1 MNETTVVSENIKLTL
16 YSTSLI
22 SIPCNNLTAFSL
34 ESRVTSH
41 VPLSTLS
48 TTARTVFRPV
58 IASVSS
64 ITFIASPFVI
74 CKPSILI

>member
-58 IASVSS
+58 IASVSYCDEHLS
-64 ITFIASPFVI
+64 FYEQHIIAVV
-74 CKPSILI
+74 

>member
-1 MNETTVVSENIKLTL
+1 
-16 YSTSLI
+16 
-22 SIPCNNLTAFSL
+22 
-34 ESRVTSH
+34 VTSH

-74 CKPSILI
+74 YEHLSFYEQYIIAVV